1 MPFRDSGSDA
11 ELAMAAALAGA
22 EVVREMFGAPLE
34 RHDKGRGDFATD
46 ADLAS
51 EAAVLEVLRYARPD
65 DAVLGEE
72 TGRIGESESE
82 RMWLVDPL
90 CGTANYAAGHL
101 MVAVNVA
108 LREGTDIV
116 AAASADPSTGE
127 VYWTDGANPLVRRGH
142 VIRALRPSARTGL
155 VDVNLE
161 SPYPTI
167 GLDHGSALLADS
179 VFTERFRPRVVSTT
193 LAVAF
198 VAAGKRAGYITDGE
212 MRDNV
217 HFSAGVAL
225 CLAAGC
231 TVTDLRGEQ
240 LSSEAAGLIAA
251 ADEETHAALLDVIAR
266 QAEAGV

>member
-1 MPFRDSGSDA
+1 
-11 ELAMAAALAGA
+11 MAAALAGA
-22 EVVREMFGAPLE
+22 EVVREMFGGPLE

-51 EAAVLEVLRYARPD
+51 EEAILEVLRYARPD

-72 TGRIGESESE
+72 TGRIGEPEAE

-108 LREGTDIV
+108 LRQGADIV

-127 VYWTDGANPLVRRGH
+127 VYWTDGTNALVRRGH

-155 VDVNLE
+155 VDVNLD
-161 SPYPTI
+161 SPYPTV
-167 GLDHGSALLADS
+167 GLGDGSALLADPA
-179 VFTERFRPRVVSTT
+179 FGERFGPRVVSTS

-198 VAAGKRAGYITDGE
+198 VAAGRRAGYITDGE

-225 CLAAGC
+225 CEAAGC
-231 TVTDLRGEQ
+231 TVTDLRGEA

-251 ADEETHAALLDVIAR
+251 ADEETHAELLALIR
-266 QAEAGV
+266 RRS